1 MNKHRKDLNGKN
13 LPRYVRLFHWM
24 MDSEAWKDLSGNA
37 RAIYLEI
44 SKRYNGTNNGQI
56 VYSLREATRELK
68 IGTSTAKRAFDELQD
83 HGFVVA
89 EQRGHFHWKIN
100 PGGSKIRPA
109 SEWRLT
115 VYGSNI
121 APDFDSQQH
130 GTKEFMRWSKIQN
143 AVPPQIRIVPN
154 TAPHRTH
161 SGNMTIK
168 NSPERTYSGNIKGV
182 LRG

>member
-13 LPRYVRLFHWM
+13 LPRYVQLFHWM

-68 IGTSTAKRAFDELQD
+68 IGTSTAKRALDELQD
-83 HGFVVA
+83 HGFIVA
-89 EQRGHFHWKIN
+89 EQRGHFTGRSIPAAQRFVPPAN
-100 PGGSKIRPA
+100 GG
-109 SEWRLT
+109 LT

-143 AVPPQIRIVPN
+143 AVPPQIRN
-154 TAPHRTH
+154 RT
-161 SGNMTIK
+161 
-168 NSPERTYSGNIKGV
+168 
-182 LRG
+182 